1 MAVELLVILISI
13 SFTTLITYFCV
24 PTGHGYHYF
33 APFLLL
39 IAGYI
44 VGVAV
49 MWCLLWLFGL
59 PFKGDKKYEKPSKW
73 ASFWLSHSIGYIN
86 NHGGIKLEVTY
97 NASLPKEKFLLVAN
111 HRSKFDPMI
120 LAQHYGKNK
129 LAFISKPTNFK
140 IPIGHRFMWG
150 ACYLPID
157 RYDKLKSLETM
168 KRATDYIKNDA
179 TSIGVFPEG
188 KRSEDNKLGPFHEGV
203 FSIATSAKCPIVICS
218 FMGTEK
224 ISKNFP
230 KRRTK
235 VKLQFLEVLYPSDYE
250 GMIVKQISDHCYDVI
265 KKSLTDYE
273 TE

>member
-13 SFTTLITYFCV
+13 SFTTLITYFCI
-24 PTGHGYHYF
+24 PIGHGYHYF
-33 APFLLL
+33 APLLLL

-44 VGVAV
+44 IGMII
-49 MWCLLWLFGL
+49 MWCVLFLFGL
-59 PFKGDKKYEKPSKW
+59 PFKGDKKYDKPSKW
-73 ASFWLSHSIGYIN
+73 ANFWLSHSIGYIN
-86 NHGGIKLEVTY
+86 NHAGIKLNVISH
-97 NASLPKEKFLLVAN
+97 AALPKERFLLVCN

-120 LAQHYGKNK
+120 ISQKYGNREI
-129 LAFISKPTNFK
+129 AFISKPTNFK

-168 KRATDYIKNDA
+168 KRATEYIKNDA

-188 KRSEDNKLGPFHEGV
+188 TRSETNRLGPFHEGV
-203 FSIATSAKCPIVICS
+203 FSIATSAKCPIVVCS

-224 ISKNFP
+224 IHSNFP

-235 VKLQFLEVLYPSDYE
+235 VTLQILEVLYPSDYE
-250 GMIVKQISDHCYDVI
+250 GMIVKQISDHCYETI
-265 KKSLTDYE
+265 KKSLIDYE
-273 TE
+273 ID